1 MKQAAVLQANPAA
14 VRRNKVKTFFSK
26 PHNVILLLM
35 GIVLTITTVAP
46 IIAIVQDT
54 FKIHPGTIDAYLAG
68 TSQGY
73 TLVNYTDLFTSPLA
87 KANLWTPLL
96 NTVLLSVGSCIVAIL
111 FGGVFAFLITRTNL
125 SCRKYLSSIFIFPY
139 IMPQWTLAVV
149 WQNLFNSNAVTGT
162 SNGLL
167 TSLFNVQMPLWWCK
181 GLFPSLIV
189 LGMHYA
195 PFAYILIGGIFR
207 NMDAN
212 LEEAATILDTPK
224 WKTMFRITLPMVK
237 PAILSTILLVFGSSM
252 GSYPV
257 PHYLGLATLSTKYV
271 SMNSKYTGEAS
282 ILAIIMM
289 IFGVAIMM
297 LNQLSLTSRKNYTT
311 VTGKSGQISKINLG
325 KSGKYIIAV
334 ILVILTFFTSIFP
347 IVSFAFE
354 TFLPNP
360 GDYSFLYTGDTSNL
374 TAKWWV
380 TSENVTENG
389 MYGQKGILHNE
400 TIWHAFRG
408 TIFVSV
414 CCALLAG
421 TIGTG
426 NIVGVAT
433 AIVSGGPGA
442 IFWMW
447 VMALL
452 GMMTSFAENV
462 LGVYYRRKN
471 EKGEWS
477 GGAMYYL
484 TDGLGAKPGCKA
496 VGRVLAV
503 LFACFCIL
511 ASFGIGNMSQINSIA
526 GNMNAAFHLPYLATG
541 LALMVVTAL
550 IVIGG
555 LKRVA
560 AVTEKL
566 VPLMALFYVA
576 GALIIVVMH
585 AGNIPAA
592 LAAIFKGAF
601 NLNAAGG
608 GALGYGISQTITWGF
623 KRGAFSNEAGLGS
636 AVMVNSASNVKEPV
650 HQGMW
655 GVFEVFADTIVVCTL
670 TALVILTTGVVDL
683 QSGAVLVGVQDN
695 ALVGQAFTAAFGS
708 FGPKFIAISIL
719 LFAYSTTLG
728 WSHYG
733 TKAVEYLFGTTG
745 SRIYKVVFVCMTV
758 VGATMKL
765 GLAWD
770 LSDTFNGLM
779 MIPNLIGVLAL
790 SGTVVDITRN
800 YFARRVRGEDI
811 EPMWSAFEEYQKE
824 EEAEA
829 AAEKAELEKA
839 ANK

>member
-1 MKQAAVLQANPAA
+1 MVDIVTRVN
-14 VRRNKVKTFFSK
+14 
-26 PHNVILLLM
+26 NVVNGFVWGPFGLALLFCT
-35 GIVLTITTVAP
+35 G
-46 IIAIVQDT
+46 
-54 FKIHPGTIDAYLAG
+54 
-68 TSQGY
+68 
-73 TLVNYTDLFTSPLA
+73 
-87 KANLWTPLL
+87 LW
-96 NTVLLSVGSCIVAIL
+96 LSVRTGFFQFRRMGYWLKHTIGAI
-111 FGGVFAFLITRTNL
+111 FTN
-125 SCRKYLSSIFIFPY
+125 KD
-139 IMPQWTLAVV
+139 
-149 WQNLFNSNAVTGT
+149 VTAHT
-162 SNGLL
+162 SKED
-167 TSLFNVQMPLWWCK
+167 M
-181 GLFPSLIV
+181 
-189 LGMHYA
+189 
-195 PFAYILIGGIFR
+195 
-207 NMDAN
+207 
-212 LEEAATILDTPK
+212 
-224 WKTMFRITLPMVK
+224 
-237 PAILSTILLVFGSSM
+237 AISQFQSM
-252 GSYPV
+252 C
-257 PHYLGLATLSTKYV
+257 
-271 SMNSKYTGEAS
+271 
-282 ILAIIMM
+282 
-289 IFGVAIMM
+289 
-297 LNQLSLTSRKNYTT
+297 
-311 VTGKSGQISKINLG
+311 
-325 KSGKYIIAV
+325 
-334 ILVILTFFTSIFP
+334 
-347 IVSFAFE
+347 
-354 TFLPNP
+354 
-360 GDYSFLYTGDTSNL
+360 
-374 TAKWWV
+374 TA
-380 TSENVTENG
+380 
-389 MYGQKGILHNE
+389 
-400 TIWHAFRG
+400 
-408 TIFVSV
+408 
-414 CCALLAG
+414 LAG

-601 NLNAAGG
+601 NL
-608 GALGYGISQTITWGF
+608 
-623 KRGAFSNEAGLGS
+623 SNEAGLGS

-683 QSGAVLVGVQDN
+683 ESGAVLAGVQDN

-708 FGPKFIAISIL
+708 FGPKFIAVSIL

-733 TKAVEYLFGTTG
+733 TKAVEYLFGTAG

-829 AAEKAELEKA
+829 AAEEAELDKA